1 MADTLAEL
9 LTAAADHARSVLIP
23 STAIKRVYYPVP
35 SKVEAT
41 PALLLMS
48 GGGNAAIEVTHE
60 GPGEQMWA
68 GTLHMQLLV
77 DRARQIGPETAAV
90 DGLVF
95 AVTDAFSIDANG
107 QGVELPGFTH
117 NLDRLVVSQW
127 FLQLGMEWGAQKF
140 AGADIYLDFK
150 FHRVWDTE

>member
-1 MADTLAEL
+1 MDTLADL
-9 LTAAADHARSVLIP
+9 LTAAAVHARSVLIP
-23 STAIKRVYYPVP
+23 STPLKRVYYPAP
-35 SKVEAT
+35 SKIEAT

-60 GPGEQMWA
+60 GPGEQMWT
-68 GTLHMQLLV
+68 GTLHGQLLV
-77 DRARQIGPETAAV
+77 DRARQIGPEIAAI
-90 DGLVF
+90 DNLVF

-107 QGVELPGFTH
+107 QGVELPGFAH

-127 FLQLGMEWGAQKF
+127 FLQLGMEWGGQQY

-150 FHRVWDTE
+150 FHRVWDQ